1 VPLVL
6 RLLALF
12 LLLAM
17 PATAQDRATLI
28 ADSLVIE
35 GNDVLVASGGVEV
48 FFQGQRLQASRVVYD
63 RRADQLIITGPIRLT
78 DGQGTLILA
87 DQAQMTADLTEGLL
101 TSARLVLDQQLQLAA
116 AELVRVGGR
125 YTALNRVA
133 ASSCKVCPGNPTPLW
148 EIRARRVVHDEL
160 ERQLYFDNAQ
170 FRIAGVPVFYIPRLR
185 IPDPTLN
192 RASGFLLPSLRSTSG
207 LGVGLKLPYFVK
219 IGDSRD
225 LTVTP
230 YLSSLGGQTLELRY
244 RQAFVTGDI
253 EIRGAVS
260 RDDLIDG
267 DLRGYLTGTGSF
279 ALPRGFTLAFDA
291 IVVSDPAYLL
301 DYGISEEDRLDS
313 RVTLNRIR
321 RDEYYEARLI
331 GFQSIREGDS
341 NATLPSVI
349 GDFTFHRRF
358 EPAILGGTGGFR
370 FQTHGHYRQ
379 SSSGVDGDGDG
390 IADGRDL
397 GRISVRGDWRRNW
410 ALRSGIMASGL
421 AEVTADVY
429 AIDQDD
435 IYQGTTSRLT
445 GAAAVELRWPWVKA
459 SSGGASQVIEPVVQ
473 LVYAPNGT
481 DRVPNEDSALVEF
494 DEGNLFSL
502 SRFAGSDAVERGSR
516 ANVGL
521 SYLRVDPAGWTLGV
535 TAGRVLRPEDRGQFS
550 PGSGLAGVQSDWLLG
565 WQVSTAGGLG
575 LTNRVLLG
583 DDLDVTKGELRLDFT
598 QDRFA
603 VAAGYVYLVADPV
616 ENRPEPTKELVL
628 DASYDLTRNWTADLS
643 SRYDFQADR
652 ATRAGVGVSF
662 RNECVDFN
670 LSVSRRFTSSTSVQP
685 TTDFGLSVELLG
697 FGGGT
702 EAGPARTCR
711 R

>member
-1 VPLVL
+1 MLL
-6 RLLALF
+6 RLIALL
-12 LLLAM
+12 LLLAV
-17 PATAQDRATLI
+17 PAAAQDRATLI
-28 ADSLVIE
+28 ADSLSIQ

-63 RRADQLIITGPIRLT
+63 RGADRLTITGPIRLT
-78 DGQGTLILA
+78 DDNGTLILA
-87 DQAQMTADLTEGLL
+87 DQASMSADLTEGLL

-116 AELVRVGGR
+116 AEIVRVGGR

-133 ASSCKVCPGNPTPLW
+133 ASSCKVCRGNPTPLW

-160 ERQLYFDNAQ
+160 EQQLYFDNAQ
-170 FRIAGVPVFYIPRLR
+170 FRVAGLPVFYIPRLR
-185 IPDPTLN
+185 MPDPTLT
-192 RASGFLLPSLRSTSG
+192 RATGFLLPSLRSTSG
-207 LGVGLKLPYFVK
+207 LGTGLKLPYFIK

-225 LTVTP
+225 LLLTP
-230 YLSSLGGQTLELRY
+230 YLSTLGGRSVELRY

-253 EIRGAVS
+253 EITGAIS
-260 RDDLIDG
+260 RDDLIDD
-267 DLRGYLTGTGSF
+267 DLRGYLTGSGSF
-279 ALPRGFTLAFDA
+279 ALPRGFTLSFDA
-291 IVVSDPAYLL
+291 IAVSDPAYLL
-301 DYGISEEDRLDS
+301 DYSISDDDRLDS
-313 RVTLNRIR
+313 RITLNRIR
-321 RDEYYEARLI
+321 RDEYFEARLI
-331 GFQSIREGDS
+331 GFQSIREGES

-379 SSSGVDGDGDG
+379 STSGTDDDDDN

-410 ALRSGIMASGL
+410 ALTNGMMISGL
-421 AEVTADVY
+421 GEVTADIY

-435 IYQGTTSRLT
+435 IYEGTTSRLT
-445 GAAAVELRWPWVKA
+445 GAAAVELRWPWVQA
-459 SSGGASQVIEPVVQ
+459 GDGAAQVIEPVVQ
-473 LVYAPNGT
+473 LVWAPDGS
-481 DRVPNEDSALVEF
+481 DALPNEDSALVEF

-502 SRFAGSDAVERGSR
+502 SRFAGSDAIERGSR

-521 SYLRVDPAGWTLGV
+521 SYLRVAPSGWTLGV
-535 TAGRVLRPEDRGQFS
+535 TAGRVLRAEDTSQFS
-550 PGSGLAGVQSDWLLG
+550 AGSGLAGVQSDWLLG
-565 WQVSTAGGLG
+565 WQLSTANGLD
-575 LTNRVLLG
+575 LTNRVVLG
-583 DDLDVTKGELRLDFT
+583 DDLDVTKGELRLDFA
-598 QDRFA
+598 QDRYA
-603 VAAGYVYLVADPV
+603 VSAGYVFLVAEPA
-616 ENRPEPTKELVL
+616 ENRTIPTRELVL
-628 DASYDLTRNWTADLS
+628 DASYDLSRNWTADLS
-643 SRYDFQADR
+643 SRYDFEADR
-652 ATRAGVGVSF
+652 ATRAGLGVSF